1 MAQKP
6 DKNENEQKEFRKK
19 SRERRERIQF
29 YGNLVCVSSEAA
41 PPFIEEI

>member
-19 SRERRERIQF
+19 AEREEKEFSFMEIWCAFQVRR
-29 YGNLVCVSSEAA
+29 LLHL
-41 PPFIEEI
+41 